1 MLKPNVV
8 FFGDNV
14 PKDVTQKAVDFVKN
28 ADGLLVVGSSLEVLS
43 AYRFV
48 RMAANEFQIPIA
60 IINQGITRAEREGL
74 PIEFKSEMD
83 CSKLLDAVVK
93 ELTNTSLI

>member
-1 MLKPNVV
+1 M
-8 FFGDNV
+8 
-14 PKDVTQKAVDFVKN
+14 DVTQRSFNLAKN

-48 RMAANEFQIPIA
+48 RAAANDNIPIA
-60 IINQGITRAEREGL
+60 IINQGTTRAEREGL

-83 CSKLLDAVVK
+83 CSILLDGAVK
-93 ELTNTSLI
+93 ELTNQMS